1 MEEWNKLQEQIRT
14 KPKSDEAIR
23 FFLRRVIASATETE
37 MDRQGRILVPIA
49 LREDASINSNVV
61 MAGQIERIELWDRSE
76 WDVLFDPAK
85 VDRKGIEDKLTS
97 YGL

>member
-1 MEEWNKLQEQIRT
+1 
-14 KPKSDEAIR
+14 
-23 FFLRRVIASATETE
+23 

-49 LREDASINSNVV
+49 LREDANINSNVV

-85 VDRKGIEDKLTS
+85 VDRKAIEDKLTS